1 VPETGER
8 TARLIRL
15 LVLVSAA
22 LAAFA
27 FGGQAA
33 AQTAQKKELDEL
45 RGRIEALQRDLER
58 SEGTRAEAADA
69 LRESERAISRTN
81 QRLFQVAQQRRQLNA
96 ELGRLKQQAREL
108 EQHIDAERDRLGKLV
123 YRQYV
128 AGQPESLRLML
139 NRQDPNE
146 TARQLHYLGYIS
158 RARAELIASLRTNL
172 DTLNTLA
179 QRTTQKNADLRALES
194 EEAKQ
199 KQRLVEEKAD
209 RQKVLSRASSEIARQ
224 RKEISTLKRNEQR
237 LTQLID
243 RLAREAER
251 RRKSTGLRNNQL
263 PDASASGSAFRKLKG
278 NLRLPVIGELMNRFG
293 GQRQD
298 SGLSWKGLFISA
310 RSGQEVKAIASGEVV
325 YADWLRGFGNLLIL
339 DHGGGYMS
347 LYGNNEALLR
357 QVGEKLRA
365 GDTIASVGNSG
376 GNPDSGLYFELRH
389 QGRPFDPMP
398 WVKLK

>member
-1 VPETGER
+1 M
-8 TARLIRL
+8 L
-15 LVLVSAA
+15 LSTA
-22 LAAFA
+22 LAAA
-27 FGGQAA
+27 TFGNPAA
-33 AQTAQKKELDEL
+33 AQTAQKKELEDL

-58 SEGTRAEAADA
+58 SEETRAEASDA

-81 QRLFQVAQQRRQLNA
+81 RRLYQISQQRRELNA
-96 ELGRLKQQAREL
+96 DLARLKEQAREI
-108 EQHIDAERDRLGKLV
+108 ERHIDKERDRLENLV

-158 RARAELIASLRTNL
+158 RARADLIASLRGNL
-172 DTLNTLA
+172 DSLSEV
-179 QRTTQKNADLRALES
+179 TQKVTRKNTDLTALEN

-199 KQRLVEEKAD
+199 KKSLVGEKAA
-209 RQKVLSRASSEIARQ
+209 RKKVLSRVSSDISRQ
-224 RKEISTLKRNEQR
+224 RKEISTLKRDEQR
-237 LTQLID
+237 LTRLLD
-243 RLAREAER
+243 RLAEEAER

-263 PDASASGSAFRKLKG
+263 PDASADASAFRKLKG
-278 NLRLPVIGELMNRFG
+278 RLRLPVIGELMNRFG

-298 SGLSWKGLFISA
+298 SGMSWKGLFIA
-310 RSGQEVKAIASGEVV
+310 AKSGQEVKAIASGEVV

-347 LYGNNEALLR
+347 LYGNNEALLH
-357 QVGEKLRA
+357 QAGDKLRA

-376 GNPDSGLYFELRH
+376 GNPDSGLYFELRY

-398 WVKLK
+398 WVRLK

>member
-1 VPETGER
+1 M
-8 TARLIRL
+8 
-15 LVLVSAA
+15 LVSVAIVA
-22 LAAFA
+22 MASANP
-27 FGGQAA
+27 AA

-58 SEGTRAEAADA
+58 SEESRAEASDA

-81 QRLFQVAQQRRQLNA
+81 RRLYQIAQQRRELNSDLA
-96 ELGRLKQQAREL
+96 RLKEQAHEI
-108 EQHIDAERDRLGKLV
+108 EQRIDKERDHLGNLI

-146 TARQLHYLGYIS
+146 TARQLHYLSYIS
-158 RARAELIASLRTNL
+158 RARAELITSLRGNL
-172 DTLNTLA
+172 ETLNEV
-179 QRTTQKNADLRALES
+179 TQKTTRKSADLRALES

-199 KQRLVEEKAD
+199 KRSLVDDKAD
-209 RQKVLSRASSEIARQ
+209 RKKVFSRVSSEIARQ
-224 RKEISTLKRNEQR
+224 RKEISTLKRDEQR
-237 LTQLID
+237 LAKLLD
-243 RLAREAER
+243 RLAEEAER

-263 PDASASGSAFRKLKG
+263 PDASADASAFRKLKG
-278 NLRLPVIGELMNRFG
+278 QLRLPVIGELMNRFG

-298 SGLSWKGLFISA
+298 SGMSWKGLFIA
-310 RSGQEVKAIASGEVV
+310 AKSGQEVKAIASGEVV

-347 LYGNNEALLR
+347 LYGNNESLLR
-357 QVGEKLRA
+357 QAGDKLRA

-376 GNPDSGLYFELRH
+376 GNPDSGLYFELRYK
-389 QGRPFDPMP
+389 GRPFDPMP
-398 WVKLK
+398 WVRLK

>member
-1 VPETGER
+1 VPETTR
-8 TARLIRL
+8 RATRLIRL
-15 LVLVSAA
+15 LAV
-22 LAAFA
+22 LAAIA
-27 FGGQAA
+27 IGGPAA

-45 RGRIEALQRDLER
+45 RSRIEALQRDLER
-58 SEGTRAEAADA
+58 TEGTRAEAADA

-96 ELGRLKQQAREL
+96 ELGRLKEQAREL
-108 EQHIDAERDRLGKLV
+108 ERRIDTERSRLGKLV
-123 YRQYV
+123 YQQYI
-128 AGQPESLRLML
+128 AGQPESVRLML

-158 RARAELIASLRTNL
+158 RARADLIASLRSNL
-172 DTLNTLA
+172 DRLNELT
-179 QRTTQKNADLRALES
+179 QQTTRKNADLRALET

-209 RQKVLSRASSEIARQ
+209 RQKVLSRASSDIARQ
-224 RKEISTLKRNEQR
+224 RKEISTLKRDEQR
-237 LTQLID
+237 LTRLID
-243 RLAREAER
+243 RLAAEAER

-263 PDASASGSAFRKLKG
+263 PDSSASASAFRKLKG
-278 NLRLPVIGELMNRFG
+278 KLRLPVIGELMNRFG

-310 RSGQEVKAIASGEVV
+310 RPGQEVKAIASGEVV

-357 QVGEKLRA
+357 QVGDQLRA

-398 WVKLK
+398 WVKLQ